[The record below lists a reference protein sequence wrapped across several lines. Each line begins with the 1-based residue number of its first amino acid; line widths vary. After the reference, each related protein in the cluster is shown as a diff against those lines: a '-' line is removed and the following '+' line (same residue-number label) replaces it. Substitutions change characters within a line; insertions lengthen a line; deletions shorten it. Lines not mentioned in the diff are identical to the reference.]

1 MDDVA
6 QKLHF
11 TEITQINRKELNTE
25 MRKGLCT
32 LLEAKGRVGVIIQ
45 ERLQL

>member
-11 TEITQINRKELNTE
+11 TETTQINRKNTE

-32 LLEAKGRVGVIIQ
+32 LLEVKVRVGVIIQ